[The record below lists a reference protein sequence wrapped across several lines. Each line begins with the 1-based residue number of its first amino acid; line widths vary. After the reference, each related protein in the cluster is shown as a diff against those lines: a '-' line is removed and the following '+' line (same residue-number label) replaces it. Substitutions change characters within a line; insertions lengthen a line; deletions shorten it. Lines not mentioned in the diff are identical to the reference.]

1 MSDTSTRVWV
11 DGALVD
17 PIAPSVSALD
27 HAVTVGD
34 GVFETAKI
42 VNGRAFALSRHHRR
56 LERSAAGLGL
66 PPIDLARVEEGIAAV
81 LDGPPIEFGRLRYS
95 VTGGIGPLGSD
106 RDDASLTTIVVAAP
120 QPHPPASGMLTV
132 VPWTRNERSAVVGLK
147 TTSYAE
153 NVVALAHAKER
164 GAIEAL
170 FANTRGE
177 LCEGTGSNVFVVR
190 DGVVWTPPLDS
201 GCLAGVTRA
210 LTVEWCRADGLE
222 VREEAMPLSVLE
234 DCDEVFI
241 TSSTKDVLAVDR
253 VVGLTSERA
262 LEPGPV
268 TARAR
273 EVFARES
280 ARRLDP

>member
-1 MSDTSTRVWV
+1 M
-11 DGALVD
+11 
-17 PIAPSVSALD
+17 
-27 HAVTVGD
+27 
-34 GVFETAKI
+34 
-42 VNGRAFALSRHHRR
+42 
-56 LERSAAGLGL
+56 
-66 PPIDLARVEEGIAAV
+66 
-81 LDGPPIEFGRLRYS
+81 
-95 VTGGIGPLGSD
+95 
-106 RDDASLTTIVVAAP
+106 
-120 QPHPPASGMLTV
+120 
-132 VPWTRNERSAVVGLK
+132 
-147 TTSYAE
+147 
-153 NVVALAHAKER
+153 
-164 GAIEAL
+164 
-170 FANTRGE
+170 
-177 LCEGTGSNVFVVR
+177 R

-222 VREEAMPLSVLE
+222 VREEAMPLAVLE